1 MNEGDS
7 EETVS
12 GTQVDSTA
20 VNQSIANNKDNNN
33 NNNNNG
39 IDACGE
45 RDDKNNASTPKPNGT
60 AHSTDSIKGDGT
72 NESLEQPGEE
82 GEKPP
87 AAKKS
92 KMGKLTETEENLH
105 HGEGGS
111 LSVGSRGGGDD
122 DNNNVNEKHYELD
135 DINFPLQYLQ
145 NALSKKKHPAKIEQ
159 QLKELSEKVKE
170 SVALTLAALDTQ
182 NDVMRNM
189 FLYCLGRN
197 LNDVFGETP
206 PECLNCYFFNQ
217 GREYYA
223 ENKDE
228 LQNIY
233 NNLHRNHNTTTTGEI
248 DGCGIGNSSY
258 TIKLLRTYREA
269 GATGTVNF
277 TSNYNTSLEKVCG
290 IMCGS
295 YYYLL

>member
-7 EETVS
+7 EETTVS
-12 GTQVDSTA
+12 DSTA
-20 VNQSIANNKDNNN
+20 VNQSIANNNNN
-33 NNNNNG
+33 NNS
-39 IDACGE
+39 IDA
-45 RDDKNNASTPKPNGT
+45 
-60 AHSTDSIKGDGT
+60 
-72 NESLEQPGEE
+72 
-82 GEKPP
+82 
-87 AAKKS
+87 
-92 KMGKLTETEENLH
+92 
-105 HGEGGS
+105 
-111 LSVGSRGGGDD
+111 RGGGDD

-145 NALSKKKHPAKIEQ
+145 NASSKKKHPVKIEQ

-170 SVALTLAALDTQ
+170 SVDLTLAALDTQ
-182 NDVMRNM
+182 NDIMRNM

-197 LNDVFGETP
+197 LNDVFGKDS

-258 TIKLLRTYREA
+258 TIKLLRAYREA
-269 GATGTVNF
+269 GAIGTVNF
-277 TSNYNTSLEKVCG
+277 TSNYTTSLEEVCG